1 MTQVSS
7 ITFVIISFTVH
18 AKKNLVYSINARNII
33 LVDPSQKT
41 IYWNNLIKQF
51 TEHKNY
57 CDFIVELESLD
68 KQLKEYLQ

>member
-1 MTQVSS
+1 MC
-7 ITFVIISFTVH
+7 
-18 AKKNLVYSINARNII
+18 SINARNII